1 MSVFVAG
8 GLKRHRSLFL
18 FLWFLLSIPHQ
29 SFKVMCVHVCIYIRQ
44 LGHMKT
50 PKAIGEEYIFLMNL
64 LFIYFWLIAFHQFF
78 VTSKNCYL
86 ANNSFCSF
94 VLSKRESVWLL

>member
-29 SFKVMCVHVCIYIRQ
+29 SFKVMCYLHTTTRASENTKK
-44 LGHMKT
+44 LS
-50 PKAIGEEYIFLMNL
+50 GEDYIFLMI
-64 LFIYFWLIAFHQFF
+64 FFFWLIAFHQFF
-78 VTSKNCYL
+78 CDIQKL
-86 ANNSFCSF
+86 L
-94 VLSKRESVWLL
+94 LSKQ